1 MANKWVDCGG
11 METNGAPQRLR
22 GATSWLLGQ
31 ASTHA
36 HRLVSDGLGAVGA
49 RRYHYSLMA
58 ALDEFGPASQ
68 ADLGRRG
75 GLDRSDVVATVN
87 ELADR
92 GFVERRP
99 DPVDKRRNI
108 VTITPAGLA
117 HLRDL
122 DRVLGQAQD
131 ALLAPLSAAERE
143 ELVRVLTLVL
153 EHHG

>member
-1 MANKWVDCGG
+1 
-11 METNGAPQRLR
+11 METTGAPQRLR
-22 GATSWLLGQ
+22 GASSWLLGQ
-31 ASTHA
+31 ATTHA
-36 HRLVSDGLGAVGA
+36 HRLVSHALGAVGA

-58 ALDEFGPASQ
+58 ALDEFGQASQ
-68 ADLGRRG
+68 ADLGRRC

-87 ELADR
+87 ELADG

-108 VTITPAGLA
+108 VTITPSGLA

-122 DRVLGQAQD
+122 DRLLGQAQD
-131 ALLAPLSAAERE
+131 SLLAPLSPAERE
-143 ELVRVLTLVL
+143 ELVRMLNLVL

>member
-1 MANKWVDCGG
+1 
-11 METNGAPQRLR
+11 METSGAPRRLR
-22 GATSWLLGQ
+22 GTASWLLGQ
-31 ASTHA
+31 ATTQA
-36 HRLVSDGLGAVGA
+36 HRLVSEALGAVDA
-49 RRYHYSLMA
+49 RRYHYSLLA

-87 ELADR
+87 ELADK

-99 DPVDKRRNI
+99 DPGDKRRNI
-108 VTITPAGLA
+108 VSVTPSGTA
-117 HLRDL
+117 HLRHL
-122 DRVLGQAQD
+122 DRVLGQAQE

-143 ELVRVLTLVL
+143 ELVRMLNVVL

>member
-1 MANKWVDCGG
+1 M
-11 METNGAPQRLR
+11 TPQRLR
-22 GATSWLLGQ
+22 STSTWLLGQ
-31 ASTHA
+31 ATTHA
-36 HRLVSDGLGAVGA
+36 HRLVTDALGAVGA

-58 ALDEFGPASQ
+58 ALEEFGPASQ

-99 DPVDKRRNI
+99 DPADRRRNI
-108 VTITPAGLA
+108 VNITPSGEA
-117 HLRDL
+117 HLRHL
-122 DRVLGQAQD
+122 DQVLGQAQD

-143 ELVRVLTLVL
+143 ELARMLNAVLK
-153 EHHG
+153 HHG

>member
-1 MANKWVDCGG
+1 
-11 METNGAPQRLR
+11 METSGAPRRLR
-22 GATSWLLGQ
+22 GTASWLLGQ
-31 ASTHA
+31 ATTQA
-36 HRLVSDGLGAVGA
+36 HRLVSEALGAVDA
-49 RRYHYSLMA
+49 RRYHYSLLA

-87 ELADR
+87 ELADK

-99 DPVDKRRNI
+99 DPGDKRRNI
-108 VTITPAGLA
+108 VSVTPSGTA
-117 HLRDL
+117 HLRHL
-122 DRVLGQAQD
+122 DRVLGRAQE

-143 ELVRVLTLVL
+143 ELVRVLNVVL